1 MTGDKSQLFVPDN
14 IEQKFN
20 LWQRSL
26 VETKRS
32 AMPADD
38 LIARQQD
45 FVRAATTS
53 EKLVD
58 YLIHHLDI
66 EQDLL
71 TAAPQLEGVTEKEML
86 NRPPEWERHIGKQL
100 SHIEPHTARSSPWW
114 YFCHIAWLQRGTFPN
129 PPDATFRVRVRKSL
143 LSDNPTK
150 FSTTQSKTLDD
161 ATRNLLRWLG
171 GLPHIRR
178 LYRVAEDPPIARA
191 WWRYHIAEIAAES
204 VATDTQLTAED
215 IHRILHKSQWGRF
228 IERSQ
233 RTFSSLLAPQALAAA
248 CVVSESGKEPL
259 NLDHLQAVARRC
271 LQSHPELMDWG
282 ELTRPLKHSS
292 KLSQRKKRRTQ
303 NRATNRTKRNRKS

>member
-1 MTGDKSQLFVPDN
+1 MTGYNSQPLVPEHV
-14 IEQKFN
+14 EQRFTK
-20 LWQRSL
+20 WQRSL

-32 AMPADD
+32 AKPADD

-58 YLIHHLDI
+58 YLTKHLGI
-66 EQDLL
+66 EQELL
-71 TAAPQLEGVTEKEML
+71 KAAPHIEGVTEKEML
-86 NRPPEWERHIGKQL
+86 HRPPEWERHIGKQL

-114 YFCHIAWLQRGTFPN
+114 YICHIAWLQRETFPN
-129 PPDATFRVRVRKSL
+129 PPDATFKARVRKSL
-143 LSDNPTK
+143 LSDNPAK
-150 FSTTQSKTLDD
+150 FSTAQSKTLDD

-204 VATDTQLTAED
+204 VAADTQLTAED

-233 RTFSSLLAPQALAAA
+233 RTFSSLLAPRALTAA
-248 CVVSESGKEPL
+248 CVVSESSKEAL
-259 NLDHLQAVARRC
+259 KHDHLQAVARRC
-271 LQSHPELMDWG
+271 LQSHPELMDWD

-292 KLSQRKKRRTQ
+292 KRSTRKKKRSQ
-303 NRATNRTKRNRKS
+303 NRATNQTK